1 MQHDRYLSLLAGTT
15 FEKKSWMLLAFLSLL
30 VNLGLTT
37 GLLLKKNTIQTTFIP
52 PALHQPFTLNDGHYS
67 NAYVEQL
74 STWFI
79 SQTLIYTPASFENQ
93 MTTFLKHVDP
103 DLFSKLRQTLLLEY
117 EAIKKQ
123 NRSST
128 FFVQKVRVRG
138 LDAVVSG
145 VRQIKVGMTEASLE
159 QEHWHVKLTQRQDGL
174 VTLADFK
181 KVTESDAKAFSG

>member
-15 FEKKSWMLLAFLSLL
+15 FEKKSWMILAFLSLL

-52 PALHQPFTLNDGHYS
+52 PALHQPFTLNDGNYS

-79 SQTLIYTPASFENQ
+79 SQTLIYTPASFEYQ

-103 DLFSKLRQTLLLEY
+103 DLFSKLRQTLLLEF

-138 LDAVVSG
+138 LSAVVSG

-159 QEHWHVKLTQRQDGL
+159 QEHWYVKLTQRQDGL
-174 VTLADFK
+174 VTLADVK
-181 KVTESDAKAFSG
+181 KVSESDARAFSG